1 MEHPEMRN
9 TAFGEVLAELL
20 EKRGV
25 EVTPFKVGKLA
36 EDAGLDGWA
45 LINRMANPNAGFV
58 GYLEGLAAAL
68 ELTEPEKMKLAL
80 AYTFEA
86 AQVDEKTFA
95 EGSWGAFATYP
106 PRHDYLLALF
116 PTAEEAK
123 AERGRLVEAMTDD
136 DAIEGLNKSLY
147 FAAWVHPELAA
158 EARRRFAEGEE
169 EVPCF
174 HYPPQ
179 YMSWA
184 GR

>member
-20 EKRGV
+20 EKRGL

-58 GYLEGLAAAL
+58 GYLEGLAGAL

-95 EGSWGAFATYP
+95 EGSWGAFPASSTTSRSCGSSTTSTGPGARPPIPPSSTSWSSAT
-106 PRHDYLLALF
+106 
-116 PTAEEAK
+116 TS
-123 AERGRLVEAMTDD
+123 RGR
-136 DAIEGLNKSLY
+136 
-147 FAAWVHPELAA
+147 
-158 EARRRFAEGEE
+158 
-169 EVPCF
+169 C
-174 HYPPQ
+174 
-179 YMSWA
+179 
-184 GR
+184 

>member
-20 EKRGV
+20 EKRGL

-58 GYLEGLAAAL
+58 GYLEGLAGAL

-95 EGSWGAFATYP
+95 EGSWELSLPTRRGTTTSWRCS
-106 PRHDYLLALF
+106 PRPRRLRRS
-116 PTAEEAK
+116 EA
-123 AERGRLVEAMTDD
+123 V
-136 DAIEGLNKSLY
+136 SS
-147 FAAWVHPELAA
+147 
-158 EARRRFAEGEE
+158 RR
-169 EVPCF
+169 
-174 HYPPQ
+174 
-179 YMSWA
+179 
-184 GR
+184 